1 MDMALANLLKHKIK
15 FHYMGEVSRYGEKER
30 HYMSMPIENKWS
42 IDARYV
48 HELCLKRLH
57 PFIMHTISTIITEE
71 SDHINYIFIRA
82 EVWDLST
89 GHRNGSYFDD
99 RQDFMRIN
107 LRNPK
112 FCIHLMSLNNQP
124 TIYPFKEDVIN
135 HPFGIS
141 VKFSIS
147 TPRRIYRMTH
157 PMEDES
163 SDEHDVDDYDDDDVD
178 EYTPPDETYR
188 QDRCVICLE
197 NTPNILYLECKHIA
211 VCDSCDR
218 MKRTMALRS
227 TCDICRVEISRR
239 LKI

>member
-1 MDMALANLLKHKIK
+1 MDMAVANLLKHKIK
-15 FHYMGEVSRYGEKER
+15 FHYMSEGIRYGEKER

-42 IDARYV
+42 IGVRYV

-57 PFIMHTISTIITEE
+57 PFIMHTISTIVTEE

-99 RQDFMRIN
+99 RQDLMRIN

-147 TPRRIYRMTH
+147 TPRRIYEPWRPWR
-157 PMEDES
+157 PMEEDES
-163 SDEHDVDDYDDDDVD
+163 SDDEDEED

-188 QDRCVICLE
+188 QDRCVVCLDS
-197 NTPNILYLECKHIA
+197 TPNILYLECNHIA
-211 VCDSCDR
+211 VCVSCDR
-218 MKRTMALRS
+218 MKRTRALRKN
-227 TCDICRVEISRR
+227 CDICRGEISRR
-239 LKI
+239 IKI